1 MLQVSNLVYLSHEA
15 TLLATR
21 QLRLPPPPKR
31 PLVAGGT
38 AINTESIHDSQPTI
52 TGSNLSSLVI
62 GWQKESN

>member
-1 MLQVSNLVYLSHEA
+1 MMLQESNLVYLSHEA

-38 AINTESIHDSQPTI
+38 ATNTESIHASHPVI
-52 TGSNLSSLVI
+52 TGSNLSNTA
-62 GWQKESN
+62 WP